1 MTGVLFCLNGAVT
14 EQVLRGN
21 AECSGPGDRAPAL
34 RTNVSVRLSRKDVC
48 PVIQHILSILIPALP
63 ILIPAGVVILGW
75 IVAHELNVRRD
86 TLAKRR
92 DLRVQYLIE
101 AYRKLEDNAGR
112 INALPEV
119 KRTFESAVADIQ
131 LLGTRTQIDALL
143 LFLQQFK
150 DNTNETID
158 PVLKLLRDD
167 LRKELNLEV
176 DVQSIH
182 QFRFTEQKAAEEQ
195 GTSHRVDAER

>member
-1 MTGVLFCLNGAVT
+1 M
-14 EQVLRGN
+14 
-21 AECSGPGDRAPAL
+21 
-34 RTNVSVRLSRKDVC
+34 
-48 PVIQHILSILIPALP
+48 IQQILSILIPA
-63 ILIPAGVVILGW
+63 AVVILGW

-101 AYRKLEDNAGR
+101 AYRKLENNAGR

-119 KRTFESAVADIQ
+119 RRAFESAVADIQ
-131 LLGTRTQIDALL
+131 LLGTKVQIDALL
-143 LFLQQFK
+143 VFLRQFK
-150 DNTNETID
+150 DNVNGDIV

-167 LRKELNLEV
+167 LRKELHLEL

-182 QFRFTEQKAAEEQ
+182 QFRFTEQKAAQEPSTMRRAEAEQ
-195 GTSHRVDAER
+195 TVAADRREDAAPAER